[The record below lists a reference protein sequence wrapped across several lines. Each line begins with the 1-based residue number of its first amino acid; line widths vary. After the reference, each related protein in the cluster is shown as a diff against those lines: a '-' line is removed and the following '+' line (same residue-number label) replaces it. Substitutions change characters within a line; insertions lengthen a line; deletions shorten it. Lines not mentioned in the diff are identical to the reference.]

1 MNQTAEPSKIML
13 SVISPFYN
21 EGGKNAAGIA
31 QYFDTMLG
39 LLESVRLDGQSI
51 NFEIICIDDGSND
64 DTLALLGERARQ
76 DKRIKVLGL
85 SRNFGKEAA
94 LSAGLDFCCGDAS
107 IPIDADLQDPPE
119 LIPQMLQLWHDSH
132 KNGLPFHVI
141 LPIKE
146 QRKADSMLKRSTAA
160 LFYKLMQFLSD
171 SPIPKQ
177 AADFRLLDRKA
188 VDAVKAMREKNRF
201 MKGIL
206 SWPGFRT
213 KTIFYER
220 PARKH
225 GKTKYNYRKML
236 SYALDGIFG
245 FSVAPLRLFLYLG
258 LLVLGGAF
266 VLMLHTLIGYFHGVS
281 VAGFS
286 SLMLTMLFLNGINLF
301 GIGIVGEYIGR
312 IYRETKNRP
321 IYVVEQNI
329 NLPQKPDEPGDSFSI
344 EPEH

>member
-39 LLESVRLDGQSI
+39 LLEGVRLDGQSI
-51 NFEIICIDDGSND
+51 DFEIICIDDGSND

-76 DKRIKVLGL
+76 DERIKVLGL

-94 LSAGLDFCCGDAS
+94 VSAGLDFCCGDAA
-107 IPIDADLQDPPE
+107 IPFDADLQHPPG

-141 LPIKE
+141 LPIRA
-146 QRKADSMLKRSTAA
+146 QRKADSLLKRSTAA
-160 LFYKLMQFLSD
+160 LLYNLMQFLSD

-188 VDAVKAMREKNRF
+188 IDAVKAMREKNRF

-213 KTIFYER
+213 KTINYDLAE
-220 PARKH
+220 RKH
-225 GKTKYNYRKML
+225 GKAKQNYAKL
-236 SYALDGIFG
+236 FSLALDGIFG

-258 LLVLGGAF
+258 MLVLGGAF
-266 VLMLHTLIGYFHGVS
+266 VLMLHTLIGYFRGVAA
-281 VAGFS
+281 AGFP
-286 SLMLTMLFLNGINLF
+286 SLMLTMLFLNGINLL

-321 IYVVEQNI
+321 IYVIEQSV
-329 NLPQKPDEPGDSFSI
+329 NLPQKPDEPRDSFHTK
-344 EPEH
+344 PEQ